1 MATYNGGRFLTPQLE
16 SIREQTIAEIDVLA
30 SDDGST
36 DDTSSILE
44 SFAANWPKG
53 RFDIVRGPGQGF
65 ADNFRSLLARTDI
78 DADYFAFSDQDD
90 IWRPDKLEAA
100 IAWLASR
107 PPDCPALYCSR
118 TELIDEGGRHIG
130 FSPAFLRP
138 PGLRNALVQ
147 SIAGGNTMVFNR
159 AAYALLSEAARRT
172 AFLTHDWWSYLLVT
186 AADGEVHYALKP
198 RVLYRQHGNNLVG
211 SNSSWVAR
219 VSRLDLLLRGRFA
232 GWTDMNLAGLETCRE
247 LLTPPAL
254 TTIAEFRD
262 LRGKL
267 LIGRLA
273 ALRRMGLYRQT
284 CPGQLSLYAACALNR
299 L

>member
-232 GWTDMNLAGLETCRE
+232 SWKDLNRAGLEKCDDM
-247 LLTPPAL
+247 LSP
-254 TTIAEFRD
+254 
-262 LRGKL
+262 
-267 LIGRLA
+267 A
-273 ALRRMGLYRQT
+273 ALATAKQFGHCATSRWQSGSQPSRGSEST
-284 CPGQLSLYAACALNR
+284 DKVGPGN
-299 L
+299 